1 MKWLIITYSN
11 FFILKYQMLYYINE
25 KKILKFENSIC
36 SFSSLFVSKFS
47 RKACKC
53 SLKYEIPSGRSK
65 GKRTFCL
72 FHQNVTLRITTFCY
86 VVSRLVV
93 CCTIKTKVILHR
105 GRFIIQANLDLRNP
119 IHFSFLESNH
129 VCTEFEKCLKYVL
142 VNLSVKIFL
151 ISRFN
156 CTIEFQYN
164 AHYINIS

>member
-11 FFILKYQMLYYINE
+11 FFIIKYQMLYYINE
-25 KKILKFENSIC
+25 KIILKFEKLFC

-119 IHFSFLESNH
+119 IYFSFLKSNH
-129 VCTEFEKCLKYVL
+129 ISLRKMYALNLKNVL
-142 VNLSVKIFL
+142 CK
-151 ISRFN
+151 
-156 CTIEFQYN
+156 
-164 AHYINIS
+164 